1 MSKLIDLTT
10 YPIRNVLSILLQDKT
25 TKKNIIWATDIY
37 ANNGKGFQDRDQIT
51 LMSVIGLDQIA
62 LQSRNEKAADEQQ
75 TRTRKKAEVFTP
87 VWLCNKM
94 NNFLDE
100 QWFEHK
106 NVFNINLNKQSK
118 FNITNS

>member
-100 QWFEHK
+100 QWLSLIH
-106 NVFNINLNKQSK
+106 I
-118 FNITNS
+118 